1 MSITMPGVE
10 RGLANLME
18 NAILWGP
25 RILVALAI
33 ILLTHV
39 VAKLVQRAISR
50 VATAPAWKRTHI
62 SAEGSAAVLAQAGK
76 LGYWLVWLFG
86 FLVALQPL
94 ELGEVVMPLNI
105 LLSEIGAFLPRLIGA
120 TAVLFVGIAL
130 SKILR
135 ELGAGAVALLPVD
148 RMLCPVDATI
158 AERTRVR
165 TSFALACGVAVQLL
179 ILLPIALASID
190 ILGITAVTVPL
201 RQLLAAILQA
211 VPNLIGASLILVAAF
226 AIGRWVA
233 KAAED
238 FLSGIGVDEAAA
250 AIGLGGDR
258 VSASRIGYHVVLVAI
273 MLFAFVEASRL
284 IGLAFV
290 SDAASAIVALGGRMA
305 FGAALIVAAF
315 GLARIVARFLRDN
328 GSERAGVL
336 AGYLIIGVGLTM
348 GLSFMGIATQIVTI
362 AFAVVLGAAALAFAI
377 SFGLGGRQTAH
388 EMLQEWNAR
397 ERPVGG
403 RTPRKPSQAGKAAQ
417 PKAVKPGAGDRTR
430 T

>member
-1 MSITMPGVE
+1 MSITMPGIE
-10 RGLANLME
+10 RGVANLME
-18 NAILWGP
+18 NAIVWGP
-25 RILVALAI
+25 RILAALGI

-39 VAKLVQRAISR
+39 VAKLVQRAITKI
-50 VATAPAWKRTHI
+50 ATTPAWQRTHI
-62 SAEGSAAVLAQAGK
+62 GAEGSAAVLAQAGK

-94 ELGEVVMPLNI
+94 QLGDVVMPLNI

-120 TAVLFVGIAL
+120 AAVLFVGVAL

-135 ELGAGAVALLPVD
+135 ELCAGAVAMLPID
-148 RMLCPVDATI
+148 RIVCPLDAKI
-158 AERTRVR
+158 AQRTKVR
-165 TSFALACGVAVQLL
+165 TSFALACGVAVQLV

-201 RQLLAAILQA
+201 RQLLTVILQA

-250 AIGLGGDR
+250 SIGLGGDR
-258 VSASRIGYHVVLVAI
+258 VSASRIGYHVILVAI
-273 MLFAFVEASRL
+273 MLFAFVEAARL
-284 IGLAFV
+284 IGLVFV
-290 SDAASAIVALGGRMA
+290 ASTASAIVALGGRMA
-305 FGAALIVAAF
+305 FGAALIAAAF

-388 EMLQEWNAR
+388 EMLQEWKSDG
-397 ERPVGG
+397 RPGK
-403 RTPRKPSQAGKAAQ
+403 RRASRKPQAEK
-417 PKAVKPGAGDRTR
+417 PPKPGTGDRTR